1 MLIIMKKFFLSL
13 ISIGIITNLSANSI
27 ATFAQQL
34 NLYPGTKA
42 TVQWERVFSSKRRLK
57 RYGLDRLAYD
67 KLVRLKYYL
76 IEHAADSKQPIV
88 PGL

>member
-1 MLIIMKKFFLSL
+1 MKKLFLSL
-13 ISIGIITNLSANSI
+13 VSIGIITNLSANNI
-27 ATFAQQL
+27 ANLAQQL
-34 NLYPGTKA
+34 GLYPGTKA
-42 TVQWERVFSSKRRLK
+42 TVQWERVFSNERRMK

-67 KLVRLKYYL
+67 KLIKLKYYL